1 MKVDEQLVQISKRR
15 GGTGIDLSNLRPDG
29 APTKNSSRKSTG
41 IIPFMERYS
50 RSIREVG
57 QDGRRGALMITL
69 SIHHPQVL
77 DFINIKNDKTK
88 VTGANISVRLSN
100 EFLDA
105 VESDSEYELRWPV
118 DSKEPAISKMV
129 KAREV
134 WNQLISNAHAMA
146 EPGLLFWDN
155 ITKNS
160 PCDCYEAY
168 KSNGTNPCS
177 ELNLAPLDSCR
188 LLALNLYSYV
198 IDPFTEKA
206 YFDYELFKQHSCLA
220 QRLMDDLVDLEA
232 EKIKKIVKKIK
243 SDPESEDVKS
253 RELEMWKRI
262 LKMNCEG
269 RRTGTGITALGDAT
283 AALGIKYASEQSIEL
298 TGNIYKTL
306 KLSCY
311 RSSVDMAKEL
321 GTFVGYDASL
331 EINNP
336 FIQRIKSEDET
347 LYEDMLKFGRRNV
360 SLTTTAPTGSVS
372 LLTQTTSGIEPLFM
386 ISYTRRKKINPSDE
400 GTRVDFVDQSGDSW
414 QNYTVYHSKVKDW
427 MNITGN
433 NKIEE
438 SPWFGCCAEDLD
450 WNNRV
455 KLQANAQLH
464 VCHSISSTI
473 NLPEDVDVNT
483 VAQIYE
489 TAWKSGCKGMTIYRK
504 NCRTGVLVEES
515 KEKEPSNKI
524 IKTKAPKRPDDLPCD
539 VYHTTIKGVRYY
551 AVVGIYNGDVYEVF
565 TGMNH
570 DSEGE
575 IIIPKTVVE
584 GEAVKIKRGNYILV
598 DKETKKEYTLTN
610 GHSDPNADAL
620 TRMISTGLRHGTD
633 VAFIVHQLEKTKGD
647 LQCFAKVLSRVLK
660 KYVADGTKVSGE
672 TCANCGSS
680 NIERMEGCLTC
691 KDCGNSKCS

>member
-1 MKVDEQLVQISKRR
+1 
-15 GGTGIDLSNLRPDG
+15 
-29 APTKNSSRKSTG
+29 
-41 IIPFMERYS
+41 
-50 RSIREVG
+50 
-57 QDGRRGALMITL
+57 
-69 SIHHPQVL
+69 
-77 DFINIKNDKTK
+77 
-88 VTGANISVRLSN
+88 
-100 EFLDA
+100 
-105 VESDSEYELRWPV
+105 
-118 DSKEPAISKMV
+118 
-129 KAREV
+129 
-134 WNQLISNAHAMA
+134 
-146 EPGLLFWDN
+146 
-155 ITKNS
+155 
-160 PCDCYEAY
+160 
-168 KSNGTNPCS
+168 
-177 ELNLAPLDSCR
+177 
-188 LLALNLYSYV
+188 
-198 IDPFTEKA
+198 
-206 YFDYELFKQHSCLA
+206 
-220 QRLMDDLVDLEA
+220 
-232 EKIKKIVKKIK
+232 
-243 SDPESEDVKS
+243 
-253 RELEMWKRI
+253 
-262 LKMNCEG
+262 
-269 RRTGTGITALGDAT
+269 
-283 AALGIKYASEQSIEL
+283 
-298 TGNIYKTL
+298 
-306 KLSCY
+306 
-311 RSSVDMAKEL
+311 
-321 GTFVGYDASL
+321 
-331 EINNP
+331 
-336 FIQRIKSEDET
+336 
-347 LYEDMLKFGRRNV
+347 MLKFGRRNV